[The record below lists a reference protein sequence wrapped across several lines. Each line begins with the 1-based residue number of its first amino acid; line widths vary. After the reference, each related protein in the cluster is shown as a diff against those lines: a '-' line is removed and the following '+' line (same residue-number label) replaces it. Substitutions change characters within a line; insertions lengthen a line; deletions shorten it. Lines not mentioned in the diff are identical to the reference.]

1 NGVSWRLDCLDD
13 NQHAHGVVS
22 QDGQQAL
29 FSISQLAMPR
39 HAVPAAQPLTGLQ
52 ADTAYRLELL
62 ELPEHPERRMKQL
75 PAWISRQQ
83 AGEPVVVSGEYLM
96 REGLALPVL
105 DPDQAI
111 LIHLQAVAA

>member
-1 NGVSWRLDCLDD
+1 
-13 NQHAHGVVS
+13 
-22 QDGQQAL
+22 
-29 FSISQLAMPR
+29 
-39 HAVPAAQPLTGLQ
+39 
-52 ADTAYRLELL
+52 
-62 ELPEHPERRMKQL
+62 MKQL
-75 PAWISRQQ
+75 PAWISQQQ